1 MERLVVLGTGNAV
14 VTKCFNTCFVL
25 ERDEQYWLI
34 DTGGGN
40 GILAA
45 LEKAEVPIAGI
56 HDIFITHE
64 HCDHLLGIV
73 WMIRLIAT
81 GMKKGPYE
89 GECNI
94 YCHPDLIETIDT
106 IARLTIQGKFY
117 KMLGKRIFLVPVEDG
132 EHRKIIGYDVE
143 FFDIHSTKAKQFGFT
158 TVLKNGKKLTC
169 AGDEPYNE
177 ANEEQVRGSAWLLHE
192 AFCLDSQADIFKPYE
207 KHHSTVKDA
216 CVLAD
221 RLGIE
226 NLVLWHTED
235 KNYENRKVLY
245 MREGKEYYSGNLYV
259 PYDQEKI
266 ILSE

>member
-1 MERLVVLGTGNAV
+1 M
-14 VTKCFNTCFVL
+14 
-25 ERDEQYWLI
+25 Q
-34 DTGGGN
+34 
-40 GILAA
+40 
-45 LEKAEVPIAGI
+45 
-56 HDIFITHE
+56 
-64 HCDHLLGIV
+64 HLL
-73 WMIRLIAT
+73 
-81 GMKKGPYE
+81 
-89 GECNI
+89 
-94 YCHPDLIETIDT
+94 PDLIETIDT

-132 EHRKIIGYDVE
+132 EHRNIIGYDVE

-169 AGDEPYNE
+169 AGDEPYND
-177 ANEEQVRGSAWLLHE
+177 ANEVQVRGSAWLLHE

-216 CVLAD
+216 CELAD